1 MVDMQGR
8 IAERCAVVINADD
21 IMRIDSYRLA
31 ARHQLGHVERIVPG
45 VLPPTARRPALD
57 EYDPRL
63 TETHAL
69 FAGMAP
75 SPVIATV

>member
-1 MVDMQGR
+1 MVDVQGR
-8 IAERCAVVINADD
+8 IAERCAVVINADG
-21 IMRIDSYRLA
+21 IMRIDPYRLA

-45 VLPPTARRPALD
+45 VLPPTARRPLD
-57 EYDPRL
+57 EYDPTL
-63 TETHAL
+63 TEAHAL